1 MTQTASPNRDQDIA
15 REVLALRR
23 QIQITG
29 EGQFHAPALDEF
41 WMRLGG
47 EPLTDQEAA
56 DWENFKDHLNRELW
70 RHRAPR
76 LALGFI
82 LTAAVLFLLR

>member
-1 MTQTASPNRDQDIA
+1 MNQNPSPNRDQDIA

-29 EGQFHAPALDEF
+29 EGQLHAPALDEF

-47 EPLTDQEAA
+47 KPLTAQEVA
-56 DWENFKDHLNRELW
+56 D
-70 RHRAPR
+70 
-76 LALGFI
+76 
-82 LTAAVLFLLR
+82 